1 MKRWLKELLCPFSQE
16 ISPIRNVLPILEKL
30 GGVFKDF
37 LCVTPK
43 IGEDEPILTVLT
55 LIFFNWV
62 GCNHQLGRYF

>member
-37 LCVTPK
+37 LYVTPK
-43 IGEDEPILTVLT
+43 IGEDEPILT
-55 LIFFNWV
+55 LIFFKGVETTNQKRWTP
-62 GCNHQLGRYF
+62 F